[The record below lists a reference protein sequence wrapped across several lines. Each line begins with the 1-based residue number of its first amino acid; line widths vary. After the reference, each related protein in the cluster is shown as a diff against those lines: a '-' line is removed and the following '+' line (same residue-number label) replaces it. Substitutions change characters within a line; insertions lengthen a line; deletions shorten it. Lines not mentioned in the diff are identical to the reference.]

1 MSVEQLSRCF
11 DAHGGP
17 LLRFARRLCGPEL
30 AEQVV
35 TYAFVTIGEEHR
47 QQEIPAGQSVR
58 TMLLALSCE
67 RAAAICAA
75 STNPPP
81 SRRLHEVRT
90 EAAETDPAEARL
102 IAATTSLPWD
112 VRVALLTTS
121 SSDQTRLDI
130 ARALRISPRTLNERL
145 TAGLRELA
153 AHLSDESSSAESQ
166 PN

>member
-11 DAHGGP
+11 DEHGGP
-17 LLRFARRLCGPEL
+17 LFGFARRLCGPEL
-30 AEQVV
+30 AEEVV
-35 TYAFVTIGEEHR
+35 THAFVTIGGEHR
-47 QQEIPAGQSVR
+47 QEIPAGQSVR
-58 TMLLALSCE
+58 TTLLALSCE
-67 RAAAICAA
+67 RAAAICPT

-81 SRRLHEVRT
+81 SQRLPEVRT

-130 ARALRISPRTLNERL
+130 ARALRISPRELDERL
-145 TAGLRELA
+145 AAGLRQLA
-153 AHLSDESSSAESQ
+153 ALLRDESSSAESQ
-166 PN
+166 PNW